1 MQMVQTAG
9 AIGGIAASLVRV
21 PTEVCNYYNFYA
33 ICAMLCSNW
42 VLLHSGGETKNAN
55 WPIQE
60 ST

>member
-1 MQMVQTAG
+1 MVQTAG

-21 PTEVCNYYNFYA
+21 PTEVRNYYNLYP
-33 ICAMLCSNW
+33 ICVLLRSKW